1 MPPMDMIL
9 ISEDFYEIT
18 ITSQLIIEKS
28 LGWYSYKAERNI
40 FNWLENGNILTESI
54 FIHFDLKIDY
64 YSRDINFALGLYD
77 AISH

>member
-9 ISEDFYEIT
+9 ISENFYKIS

-28 LGWYSYKAERNI
+28 LVWYSYKAKRNI
-40 FNWLENGNILTESI
+40 SGRLENGNFLAESI
-54 FIHFDLKIDY
+54 IIHFDLKIDY